1 MSSGGRNPGWGLWA
15 RWFLATVI
23 GYVVGVFVAVVLSD
37 MIVIL
42 FHPERTDLIWL
53 LAFSNVGLCVGAGI
67 GFAQVIAVRRVL
79 PLNLRWTWGA
89 IVGFG
94 LPFTVDLLLLDE
106 AWFGAVEASVVWLI
120 PIVIVAG
127 AFAGAIQTAA
137 LRRHTHRAG
146 WWIWTSVVSWGVTSL
161 LFFSFDEG
169 LGLLTGALVSGALSG
184 AFLIWLVRTSPVTD
198 AV

>member
-23 GYVVGVFVAVVLSD
+23 GYFVGVVVAIVLSYT
-37 MIVIL
+37 IVNL
-42 FHPERTDLIWL
+42 FHPEGTNLI
-53 LAFSNVGLCVGAGI
+53 VGLGVGAGI

-146 WWIWTSVVSWGVTSL
+146 WWIWTSVVSWGVPSL
-161 LFFSFDEG
+161 IFFSLDDPG
-169 LGLLTGALVSGALSG
+169 QALLIGVLVSGALSG
-184 AFLIWLVRTSPVTD
+184 AFLIWLVRTSPSTD

>member
-23 GYVVGVFVAVVLSD
+23 GYVVGVVVAVALSH
-37 MIVIL
+37 MIIPL
-42 FHPERTDLIWL
+42 FHPESSNLI
-53 LAFSNVGLCVGAGI
+53 VGLGVGAGI

-94 LPFTVDLLLLDE
+94 LPYTVDVLLDE

-137 LRRHTHRAG
+137 LRCHTHRAG

-161 LFFSFDEG
+161 IFFSLDDPG
-169 LGLLTGALVSGALSG
+169 KALLIGVLVSGALSG
-184 AFLIWLVRTSPVTD
+184 AFLIWLVRTSPSTD